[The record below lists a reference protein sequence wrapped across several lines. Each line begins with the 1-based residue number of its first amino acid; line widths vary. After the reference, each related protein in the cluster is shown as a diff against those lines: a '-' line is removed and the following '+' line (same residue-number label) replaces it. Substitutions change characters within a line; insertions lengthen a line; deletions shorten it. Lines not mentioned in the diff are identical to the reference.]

1 MKKIKT
7 LIVDDERL
15 AREDLANLVSQDPEI
30 EIVACCSDGEQ
41 ALAALRREPVDL
53 LFLDVQMPGLTGF
66 DVLGELGQRPPHVVF
81 VTAHAEYALRAF
93 DVGAMDY
100 VSKPFTRARLR
111 GALDRAKDT
120 LRREDRTQL
129 SGQIE
134 GVLHELSR
142 LRALTGDHQPAEAG
156 GVATAT
162 ATATAEEPDWDGRF
176 LFRSDGEIH
185 VCTPTDIRWVETVG
199 DYVKLHVGDKTRM
212 VRMTM
217 LSLMAKL
224 ERHQFVRIHRSTAVN
239 LRHVRKVSPALYGEY
254 TVELH
259 DGTKLKVSRT
269 YMPVLRAAL

>member
-1 MKKIKT
+1 MKKIRT
-7 LIVDDERL
+7 LIVDDESL
-15 AREDLANLVSQDPEI
+15 AREDLAALVAQDPEI
-30 EIVACCSDGEQ
+30 EVVGRCADGEQ
-41 ALAALRREPVDL
+41 ALSALRSQPVDL

-66 DVLGELGQRPPHVVF
+66 DVLGRLGRRPPHVVF

-100 VSKPFTRARLR
+100 ISKPFTRSRLR
-111 GALDRAKDT
+111 DTLERAKENLRRDDRA
-120 LRREDRTQL
+120 QL
-129 SGQIE
+129 SSQIE
-134 GVLHELSR
+134 GVLQELTR
-142 LRALTGDHQPAEAG
+142 LRALSGDATPAGSPRTPAAG
-156 GVATAT
+156 NG
-162 ATATAEEPDWDGRF
+162 EEQEWDGRF

-199 DYVKLHVGDKTRM
+199 DYVKLHVGEKSRL

-217 LSLMAKL
+217 LNLMQKL

-239 LRHVRKVSPALYGEY
+239 LKHVRKVSPALYGEY

-269 YMPVLRAAL
+269 YMPALRGAL